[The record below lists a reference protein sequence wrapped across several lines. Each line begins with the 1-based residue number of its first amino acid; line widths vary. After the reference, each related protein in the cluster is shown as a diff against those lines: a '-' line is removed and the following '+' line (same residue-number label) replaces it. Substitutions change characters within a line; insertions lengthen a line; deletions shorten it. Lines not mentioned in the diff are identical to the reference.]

1 MIITYKSRFLTW
13 GEVWFDNPAE
23 RNQVDCM
30 IHLQRSTPI
39 PATKTRLFHTY
50 LVDLDRDVE
59 QLKANLKGDTWRKIR
74 RAREQDTICCEYLN
88 PQDRK
93 LMDEFEKFYN
103 AFAAIKGI
111 NPLQRWRMDGLAAAG
126 ALDLSMAR
134 DANGEILVYHANY
147 RDKNYA
153 SGINSASLFR
163 NLADSVSRN
172 MIGRANLYL
181 TWSDLLRYKEQGLKS
196 YDFGGWY
203 TGDDPAMLSVN
214 RFKASFGG
222 RVLRRYQCEK
232 IMTLKGWIVLRA
244 AGLLK
249 QRRTFLQRPDIHP
262 IVKEPEIAP
271 ASAAL

>member
-1 MIITYKSRFLTW
+1 MIITYRSRFLTW
-13 GEVWFDNPAE
+13 GEVWFDNTPE
-23 RNQVDCM
+23 HDRVDCM

-39 PATKTRLFHTY
+39 PGAKTRLFHTY
-50 LVDLDRDVE
+50 VIDLDQDID

-74 RAREQDTICCEYLN
+74 RAREQDGIRIERPDPRDKTV
-88 PQDRK
+88 
-93 LMDEFEKFYN
+93 MDGLEEFYN
-103 AFAAIKGI
+103 SFACIKGI
-111 NPLQRWRMDGLAAAG
+111 NPLQRWRMEGLAAAG
-126 ALDLSMAR
+126 ALELSMVR
-134 DANGEILVYHANY
+134 DPDGEILVYHANY
-147 RDKNYA
+147 RDNTYA

-181 TWSDLLRYKEQGLKS
+181 TWSDLLSYKERGLKS

-214 RFKASFGG
+214 RFKANFGG
-222 RVLRRYQCEK
+222 QILRKYQCEK
-232 IMTLKGWIVLRA
+232 VLTLKGWIVLRA

-249 QRRTFLQRPDIHP
+249 QRKSFIRQPDLNSLS
-262 IVKEPEIAP
+262 KETSISP